1 MSNLS
6 IIGKRKIFVT
16 ISAILVTASIVA
28 LSLWGLNFGID
39 FTGGSLL
46 ELKFE
51 GQAPSATEI
60 RTELADLN
68 LNSLSVQATDDNSI
82 IFRFKDESKQAYNSI
97 ESTVGEK
104 YAFEELRYD
113 VVGPSIGK
121 ELKSKSF
128 NTTLIVLVMIVLYI
142 AFAFRKVSKPVSSWN
157 YGIAA
162 IIALAHDVL
171 IVLGVF
177 AFLGKFY
184 GTEVNTPFIAAV
196 LTVLGY
202 SVNDTIIV
210 FDRIRENLPKSSDS
224 FVGTIG
230 KSINQTLTRS
240 INTSFTTLLALLA
253 IIIFGGASIKEF
265 VVALAIGIF
274 VGTYSSIFIASPILI
289 AFNRK
294 RK

>member
-82 IFRFKDESKQAYNSI
+82 IFRFKDESKQAYSSI
-97 ESTVGEK
+97 KNTVGEK
-104 YAFEELRYD
+104 YTFEELRYD

-184 GTEVNTPFIAAV
+184 GTEVNTPFIAAI

-210 FDRIRENLPKSSDS
+210 FDRIRENLPKSQDS
-224 FVGTIG
+224 FIATIG

-274 VGTYSSIFIASPILI
+274 VGTYSSIFVASPIVI